1 MRLILLLA
9 AIVLLLAL
17 LGWVSVSSGPDR
29 SSINI
34 ETDEIKHDTGEL
46 MESGADALRRTGE
59 KLDES
64 NAPQS
69 LPPQETVPAQ
79 PQTLPS
85 DLPTTLPPTP
95 PPKG

>member
-9 AIVLLLAL
+9 AIVFLLAL

-34 ETDEIKHDTGEL
+34 ETDEIKHDTSEL

-64 NAPQS
+64 TAPQS
-69 LPPQETVPAQ
+69 AQETLPAQ
-79 PQTLPS
+79 P
-85 DLPTTLPPTP
+85 
-95 PPKG
+95 